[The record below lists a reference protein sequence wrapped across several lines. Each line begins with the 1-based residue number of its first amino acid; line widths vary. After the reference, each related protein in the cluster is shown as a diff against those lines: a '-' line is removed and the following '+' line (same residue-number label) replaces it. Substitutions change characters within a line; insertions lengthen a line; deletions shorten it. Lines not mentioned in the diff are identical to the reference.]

1 MEGLQGLLTGCLET
15 MGDRQALASYFQEG
29 GRDMVGDGERSRS
42 GWEGASMMN
51 FSMRDCLRAKSS
63 APFPLAS
70 VRLWLGCGFGFGWMV
85 GDLRQ
90 DDHAGASS
98 AGGRCCPPLAALL
111 GTKLEASAPRAKG
124 SSSAPGSPCSFCF
137 FLMSA
142 LCTKS
147 SRSGLGP
154 SFGFSTKVN
163 MDFLWALRAAD
174 SSRMPVLGR
183 GGTAPAPWTG
193 LCSTF
198 CSTGGYR
205 AE

>member
-1 MEGLQGLLTGCLET
+1 MEGWDGLLVGCLET

-29 GRDMVGDGERSRS
+29 GSDMVGDGERSSS

-51 FSMRDCLRAKSS
+51 FSMRDCRRAKSS

-70 VRLWLGCGFGFGWMV
+70 LRLWLGCGFGFGFTM

-90 DDHAGASS
+90 EDHAGASS
-98 AGGRCCPPLAALL
+98 GTGRGCAALDAL
-111 GTKLEASAPRAKG
+111 AGTKLAASAPKAKG

-137 FLMSA
+137 FLISA

-154 SFGFSTKVN
+154 NLGFSTKVN
-163 MDFLWALRAAD
+163 MDFLWPLRAAD
-174 SSRMPVLGR
+174 SSRMPVLGK
-183 GGTAPAPWTG
+183 GTTAASP
-193 LCSTF
+193 
-198 CSTGGYR
+198 
-205 AE
+205 